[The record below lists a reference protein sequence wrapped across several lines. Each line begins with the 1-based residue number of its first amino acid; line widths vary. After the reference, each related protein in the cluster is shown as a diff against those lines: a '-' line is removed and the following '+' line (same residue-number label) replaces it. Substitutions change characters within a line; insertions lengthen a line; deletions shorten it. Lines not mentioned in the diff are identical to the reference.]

1 MRSIVELLIALLLV
15 ALFFFGLAY
24 FLPQTGHVERT
35 IVIER
40 PASHVFD
47 MVNSFKRFD
56 QWSPWHRL
64 SPEMRTSLTGAE
76 NGFGASYEWA
86 SSNPEVSA
94 GNQRI
99 IESDPYKLV
108 KISHNW
114 DRFAP
119 ATVTFRFKP
128 NDLGVQTTWSYD
140 IDLGINPIMRYRG
153 IYLDAA
159 IGDEFQMGLMRLKA
173 LLESTPFA
181 RDYSDLDVSIKT
193 LAARPALRTTG
204 SITVYSAEEVLD
216 VPKAIDESVAKLN
229 EYAVKSQANVTGRPI
244 VNMLSR
250 DRYSAS
256 FDVYLPVESTE
267 NLNPPKEIEVSE
279 TFAGTFVTAA
289 HWGRRNLSKVT
300 GEKLQAYLSV
310 RGMREVSRPF
320 EELMGE
326 LPIPNGNGE
335 DYDEA
340 VDEPADA
347 AMDQESE
354 GDAADED
361 PNTEYVTNV
370 YFMLEPPP
378 GEEVP
383 AALAIPKKTKPN
395 ENAADEGPAA
405 PGEGESADGEQG
417 EGEAAQS

>member
-1 MRSIVELLIALLLV
+1 M
-15 ALFFFGLAY
+15 
-24 FLPQTGHVERT
+24 
-35 IVIER
+35 
-40 PASHVFD
+40 
-47 MVNSFKRFD
+47 
-56 QWSPWHRL
+56 
-64 SPEMRTSLTGAE
+64 
-76 NGFGASYEWA
+76 
-86 SSNPEVSA
+86 
-94 GNQRI
+94 
-99 IESDPYKLV
+99 
-108 KISHNW
+108 
-114 DRFAP
+114 
-119 ATVTFRFKP
+119 
-128 NDLGVQTTWSYD
+128 
-140 IDLGINPIMRYRG
+140 
-153 IYLDAA
+153 
-159 IGDEFQMGLMRLKA
+159 
-173 LLESTPFA
+173 
-181 RDYSDLDVSIKT
+181 
-193 LAARPALRTTG
+193 
-204 SITVYSAEEVLD
+204 
-216 VPKAIDESVAKLN
+216 PKAIDESVAKLN
-229 EYAVKSQANVTGRPI
+229 EYAVRAKANVTGRPI

-267 NLNPPKEIEVSE
+267 DLNPPKEIEVSE

-335 DYDEA
+335 DL
-340 VDEPADA
+340 DEPLDA
-347 AMDQESE
+347 SMDQSESE

-383 AALAIPKKTKPN
+383 AALAIPSKTKPSV
-395 ENAADEGPAA
+395 NAADEGPAP
-405 PGEGESADGEQG
+405 PGEGEQADGEQG